1 MSDNRAN
8 VNNSTKPL
16 STNEESKEWEIVGDL
31 EEATPVADQ
40 EAKLR
45 TNSRVPTTNHL
56 GTTTTAGGGQQDAP
70 PATTTTTTG
79 GRKHFVVGEYDIAV
93 PTNKVP
99 LLGVMASSGVVFIA
113 VLVKNLIESR
123 QSYGRY
129 GIALSVVS
137 FVVAFVSLIMP
148 LKCTFVINLFNY
160 FLFAW
165 NFVGACIFTFNG
177 GPFEST
183 GNGYFALW
191 SSVVFSAIAADPP
204 GTFTSRPLLSKMNS
218 ILDFGAGAI
227 VVLISLALALHE
239 DSDGYKGEI
248 IYAMLTT
255 CISICA
261 VFMFSLSYMRRGTRG
276 CMESQILIV
285 LSIMWIIGACAVTF
299 SGPFLVTGNG
309 YFASWVTA
317 ILSVKAASYS
327 WEHRNDDE

>member
-1 MSDNRAN
+1 MTTSKQTSASAKNN
-8 VNNSTKPL
+8 NNSKGA
-16 STNEESKEWEIVGDL
+16 EETKEWEVVDDL
-31 EEATPVADQ
+31 EATPDQ
-40 EAKLR
+40 ESKLR
-45 TNSRVPTTNHL
+45 ANSKVPTNQYDA
-56 GTTTTAGGGQQDAP
+56 AGAPDQQGVH
-70 PATTTTTTG
+70 PATTD

-93 PTNKVP
+93 PSNKVP
-99 LLGVMASSGVVFIA
+99 LLGVMASSAVLFIA
-113 VLVKNLIESR
+113 VLVKKLLDTR
-123 QSYGRY
+123 QNYGRY

-137 FVVAFVSLIMP
+137 FVIAFVSLVMP
-148 LKCTFVINLFNY
+148 VKCTFVINLLNY

-183 GNGYFALW
+183 GNGYFAVW

-204 GTFTSRPLLSKMNS
+204 GTFTSRSILGKMNS
-218 ILDFGAGAI
+218 ILDFGAGAV
-227 VVLISLALALHE
+227 VVLISLASALHE
-239 DSDGYKGEI
+239 DSDSYKGEI
-248 IYAMLTT
+248 IYTMLTT

-261 VFMFSLSYMRRGTRG
+261 VFIFSLSYMRRGTRG

-327 WEHRNDDE
+327 WEHRSDDE